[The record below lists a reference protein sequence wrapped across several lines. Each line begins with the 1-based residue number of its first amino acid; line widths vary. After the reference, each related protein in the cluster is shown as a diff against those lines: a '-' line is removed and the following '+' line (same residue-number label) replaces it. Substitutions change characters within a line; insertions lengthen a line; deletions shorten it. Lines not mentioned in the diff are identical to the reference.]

1 MKEKKPRHPPN
12 LSHSRKRPL
21 KEDERALWNHVT
33 QDVAPLSSREG
44 TFPEEQ
50 DSAEVFSETPIS
62 PVISTSRRK
71 KFVPHPEPF
80 GQILTS
86 PAPPP
91 PSPAP
96 SSRQIDRN
104 LQKSFAKGELPV
116 DGQIDLHGLT
126 LDQAHK
132 RFMAFLHNKIH
143 TGARFLLVITG
154 KGTSVSD
161 PVFRGHHTEEHHE
174 RRGIIRRNLPH
185 WCEDPSV
192 KPFILQTL
200 PAQPHHG
207 GAGCT
212 YILLRRK
219 RSL

>member
-1 MKEKKPRHPPN
+1 M
-12 LSHSRKRPL
+12 
-21 KEDERALWNHVT
+21 LWNHVT
-33 QDVAPLSSREG
+33 QDVAPLPSREG
-44 TFPEEQ
+44 TFSEEQ
-50 DSAEVFSETPIS
+50 DSTEVFSEPPIS
-62 PVISTSRRK
+62 PVIPTPRRK

-86 PAPPP
+86 PSPTP
-91 PSPAP
+91 PSSAP
-96 SSRQIDRN
+96 SSRQMDRN

-132 RFMAFLHNKIH
+132 RFLAFLHSKIR

-161 PVFRGHHTEEHHE
+161 PLFRGHHTEEHHE
-174 RRGIIRRNLPH
+174 GRGIIRRNLPH
-185 WCEDPSV
+185 WCDDPSV

-219 RSL
+219 RS